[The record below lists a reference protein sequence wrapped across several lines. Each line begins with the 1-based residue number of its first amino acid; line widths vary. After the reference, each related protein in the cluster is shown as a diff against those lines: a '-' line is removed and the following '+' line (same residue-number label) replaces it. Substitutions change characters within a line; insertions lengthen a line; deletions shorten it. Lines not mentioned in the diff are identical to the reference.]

1 MELFRTVRREESV
14 LFAETVDNRRAS
26 CVAGDVD
33 RRAQHVED
41 TVDAE
46 ENRQRINR
54 DARRNEDGDDE
65 QRRAR
70 HTGLAARAA
79 RRREEAGAVRRE
91 RANDGGSAETP
102 SSVRAVCMFSGSVA
116 IEDAVENAKTCTF
129 HIALKNFVYVVHFEN
144 IATVPPI
151 MPYVTTARTMT

>member
-70 HTGLAARAA
+70 HTGLADSAERLAIWRRYNARVKEMEAEYIARAA
-79 RRREEAGAVRRE
+79 EAEAEIRRMR
-91 RANDGGSAETP
+91 GGQQE
-102 SSVRAVCMFSGSVA
+102 
-116 IEDAVENAKTCTF
+116 
-129 HIALKNFVYVVHFEN
+129 
-144 IATVPPI
+144 
-151 MPYVTTARTMT
+151 